1 MHFQC
6 LTLKPSSMRRR
17 PVPPPL
23 FRIYPAKTL
32 GWFES
37 LCTQMTQTIENSS
50 RYSSSLPN
58 LTVPATES
66 PPEFQSG
73 VRQAEHT
80 NRQNVRFGQ
89 PTVGTYVLIEQWRK
103 EYNQVR
109 PHSALGYRPPA
120 PEKGA
125 GPTARI
131 LVQKVDQLL
140 GADYEPR
147 GFQEAKRR

>member
-1 MHFQC
+1 LLLVAFSFSRIASG
-6 LTLKPSSMRRR
+6 TSGPFYIDSSAIGQSWHR
-17 PVPPPL
+17 
-23 FRIYPAKTL
+23 
-32 GWFES
+32 
-37 LCTQMTQTIENSS
+37 
-50 RYSSSLPN
+50 
-58 LTVPATES
+58 
-66 PPEFQSG
+66 PPEFQSDL
-73 VRQAEHT
+73 RQGEDAF
-80 NRQNVRFGQ
+80 RQNVRFGHIA
-89 PTVGTYVLIEQWRK
+89 VGKYVLIEQWGK